1 MRFRLSLLFLLV
13 VLARLAA
20 EDFEEMAFP
29 DVEGKNLLGSTVTFP
44 EAFSSCQYHLVI
56 VAFQQRQQEDVD
68 TWLPTLIQL
77 EKRNENFKVLELPT
91 IAKMNRLMR
100 WVIYRGMRS
109 GIEETSARGRTITL
123 HIDKKPFKEALRIES
138 EDSVCL
144 NLVSREGV
152 VLWQFRGPYS
162 EKAFQ
167 MIEQKIA
174 VR

>member
-1 MRFRLSLLFLLV
+1 
-13 VLARLAA
+13 
-20 EDFEEMAFP
+20 
-29 DVEGKNLLGSTVTFP
+29 
-44 EAFSSCQYHLVI
+44 
-56 VAFQQRQQEDVD
+56 
-68 TWLPTLIQL
+68 
-77 EKRNENFKVLELPT
+77 
-91 IAKMNRLMR
+91 MNRLMR